1 MASLVTMPHIFTLNG
16 VTLRPNLVKI
26 VQFDM
31 GLLGNTCTWIRYQGW
46 STFLFIAAKDSFP
59 FGPNGQEN
67 LLKLFLKSNSQFSS
81 SLMIII

>member
-16 VTLRPNLVKI
+16 VTLRPSLVKI

-31 GLLGNTCTWIRYQGW
+31 ELLGW
-46 STFLFIAAKDSFP
+46 STFLFIAVKDSFP
-59 FGPNGQEN
+59 FGSKGQEN